1 MKYGIFILMILLG
14 CSSINEHSKT
24 LVHNVGFAQG
34 TSYSVKYMS
43 TDGNDYHLQIDSIFS
58 VIDNSLST
66 YLPSSLISQL
76 NAGDTS
82 LILDT
87 HFVRVFKA
95 SQHVSTLS
103 SGLFDCTVAP
113 LVQSWGFGTSNPQE
127 LDSLAIVKLLKKVG
141 YQDVSLKGDSLL
153 SNPQLKTLDF
163 NAIAQGYTV
172 DVIAEFFDSLYLTDY
187 LIEVGGELRA
197 KGLNSRNKKWRVGID
212 KPSNEI
218 DKNDRFQLI
227 LNLNNKSLATSG
239 NYRKF
244 YKKDGQIY
252 AHTINPKTAYPVQH
266 SLLSATVIA
275 DNCMMADAYA
285 TTFMVMG
292 VKQTQEFLETHEG
305 LEVFLIYA
313 DADNRWRNWLTEG
326 FKSLKVN

>member
-1 MKYGIFILMILLG
+1 MRYFIFIIFLFSA
-14 CSSINEHSKT
+14 CNSFDSSRSII
-24 LVHNVGFAQG
+24 HNVGFAQG
-34 TSYSVKYMS
+34 TSYSIKYMS

-58 VIDNSLST
+58 IIDNSLST
-66 YLPSSLISQL
+66 YLPHSLISQL

-82 LILDT
+82 LTLDS

-95 SQHVSTLS
+95 SQQVSELS

-127 LDSLAIVKLLKKVG
+127 LDSLALVKLLKKVG
-141 YQDVSLKGDSLL
+141 YQDLSLKGDSLL
-153 SNPQLKTLDF
+153 SNPHLKTLDF

-239 NYRKF
+239 NYRNF

-313 DADNRWRNWLTEG
+313 DADNRWRNWSTEG